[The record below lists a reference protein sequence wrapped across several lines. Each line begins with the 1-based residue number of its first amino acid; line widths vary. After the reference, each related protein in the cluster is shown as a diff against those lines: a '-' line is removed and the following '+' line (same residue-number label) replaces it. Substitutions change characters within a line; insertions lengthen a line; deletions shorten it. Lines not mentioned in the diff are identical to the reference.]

1 MIKCY
6 IEHYGKSGY
15 GRIEEAV
22 VMKRKQICL
31 RGAGL
36 VLACLALFM
45 AGPAWALPDLVAWV
59 ASRGVPVERGG
70 ELVIPFSVTVQNRG
84 TDPALPFKV
93 SVEYEIVSG
102 GVSTLPPSGQAPF
115 RVPGEA
121 NVWTPQTRAPLP
133 PGPPPGSTVT
143 FTGEV
148 IMDRAFSA
156 ALIRL
161 RAHADSTAGE
171 EFADPA
177 GHVRESDESN
187 NATPWVDA
195 RMSAG
200 TPDLAFRNQS
210 PPGMFRLEGRYFMED
225 RSGGGF
231 TFSVENRGT
240 APAGPFS
247 VQVEY
252 EILSGVGPDVARHG
266 LLAYMPMGDRS
277 LSSLSPRGIH
287 RFDRLALKFPEGLDG
302 ATLRI
307 RGRIDDGNT
316 VAETDEGNNVGP
328 WSSRFV
334 LAREVERMSIPG
346 TLILRTL
353 GAALRGSI
361 RINNFAGPTSDFQ
374 LDNEPFRRDDSWIRI
389 GGTETRFT
397 PPPFSYGSGATRS
410 WYYVN
415 EINAEFGGAGAPHF
429 SEDRIAMEINFE
441 TGGDYEIRGWEYTWP
456 WWYDSPPDFDLTMIR
471 ITLGLRPIIR
481 EGRLSYDHVMVATG
495 IDLTLHGFWA
505 FVDSGLLSNGIR
517 DYLRNTLN
525 SELHDRLEDELT
537 SEDLRRR
544 VEDELERAVVAPAM
558 ARLGIR
564 RLLGV
569 RVMGDHMEV
578 SFQR

>member
-1 MIKCY
+1 
-6 IEHYGKSGY
+6 
-15 GRIEEAV
+15 
-22 VMKRKQICL
+22 MKRGAL
-31 RGAGL
+31 WPTAGL
-36 VLACLALFM
+36 ALMLAALWV
-45 AGPAWALPDLVAWV
+45 APAWALPDLVAWV
-59 ASRGVPVERGG
+59 ASRGVPVERAG

-84 TDPALPFKV
+84 IDPAMPFKV

-102 GVSTLPPSGQAPF
+102 GVSTLPPSGGAPF
-115 RVPGEA
+115 RVPGQA
-121 NVWTPQTRAPLP
+121 NMWYPQTLSPLP

-148 IMDRAFSA
+148 ILDRAFSG

-161 RAHADSTAGE
+161 RAIADSTAGE

-177 GHVRESDESN
+177 GRVRESDEAN

-195 RMSAG
+195 TLRAG
-200 TPDLAFRNQS
+200 TPDLAFRNQT
-210 PPGMFRLEGRYFMED
+210 PAGVFRLVDRYFVED
-225 RSGGGF
+225 RTGGGF
-231 TFSVENRGT
+231 TFSVENLGT

-252 EILSGVGPDVARHG
+252 EILDGVGPGVARHG
-266 LLAYMPMGDRS
+266 LLAYIPMADRS

-287 RFDRLALKFPEGLDG
+287 RFDRLALKFPEELDG
-302 ATLRI
+302 ASLRV
-307 RGRIDDGNT
+307 RGRIDDANA

-328 WSSRFV
+328 WSSRIF
-334 LAREVERMSIPG
+334 LARQVETMSIPG

-353 GAALRGSI
+353 GVALRGSI

-374 LDNEPFRRDDSWIRI
+374 LDNEPYRRDDSWIRV
-389 GGTETRFT
+389 GGREVRFT
-397 PPPFSYGSGATRS
+397 APAFSYGSGATRS
-410 WYYVN
+410 WYYLN
-415 EINAEFGGAGAPHF
+415 DINAEFGGAGAPRL
-429 SEDRIAMEINFE
+429 SGDRIVMEINFE

-456 WWYDSPPDFDLTMIR
+456 YWYDSPPDFDLTRIR
-471 ITLGLRPIIR
+471 VTLGLRPVIR
-481 EGRLSYDHVMVATG
+481 EGRLSYDHVMVATNV
-495 IDLTLHGFWA
+495 DLTLHGFWA

-517 DYLRNTLN
+517 DHLRNTLN
-525 SELHDRLEDELT
+525 SELQRRLEDELT

-544 VEDELERAVVAPAM
+544 VEDELDRNIVAPAM

-578 SFQR
+578 YYQR

>member
-1 MIKCY
+1 
-6 IEHYGKSGY
+6 
-15 GRIEEAV
+15 
-22 VMKRKQICL
+22 MKRKQICL
-31 RGAGL
+31 LGVGL
-36 VLACLALFM
+36 VLACLAPFA

-84 TDPALPFKV
+84 ADPASPFKV

-102 GVSTLPPSGQAPF
+102 GVSTLPPSGQVPF
-115 RVPGEA
+115 RVPGQA
-121 NVWTPQTRAPLP
+121 NMWYPQTLSPLP
-133 PGPPPGSTVT
+133 PGPPPRSTVT

-148 IMDRAFSA
+148 LMDRAFSA

-161 RAHADSTAGE
+161 RAIADSTAGE

-200 TPDLAFRNQS
+200 TPDLTYRNQS
-210 PPGMFRLEGRYFMED
+210 PPGMFRLVDRYFVED
-225 RSGGGF
+225 RFGGGF

-252 EILSGVGPDVARHG
+252 EIIDGVGPGVARHG
-266 LLAYMPMGDRS
+266 LLAYIPMADRS

-287 RFDRLALKFPEGLDG
+287 RFDRLALKFPEGLEG
-302 ATLRI
+302 ATLRV
-307 RGRIDDGNT
+307 RARIDDANA
-316 VAETDEGNNVGP
+316 VAETDERNNVGP
-328 WSSRFV
+328 WSSRIH
-334 LAREVERMSIPG
+334 LAREIERMSIPG

-353 GAALRGSI
+353 GVALRGSI

-374 LDNEPFRRDDSWIRI
+374 LDNEPARRDDSWIRV
-389 GGTETRFT
+389 GGRETRFT
-397 PPPFSYGSGATRS
+397 PPFFHYGDGAMRS
-410 WYYVN
+410 WYYLN
-415 EINAEFGGAGAPHF
+415 DINAEFGGAGAPRF
-429 SEDRIAMEINFE
+429 SGDRIAMEINFE

-456 WWYDSPPDFDLTMIR
+456 NWYDSPPDFDLTRIR
-471 ITLGLRPIIR
+471 FTLALRPVVR
-481 EGRLSYDHVMVATG
+481 EGRLSYDHVNVYPD
-495 IDLTLHGFWA
+495 IDLTLHGFWE

-525 SELHDRLEDELT
+525 LELQRRFEDELT
-537 SEDLRRR
+537 NEDLRRR
-544 VEDELERAVVAPAM
+544 VEDELDRNIVAPAM

-569 RVMGDHMEV
+569 RVVGDHMEV
-578 SFQR
+578 YYQR

>member
-1 MIKCY
+1 
-6 IEHYGKSGY
+6 
-15 GRIEEAV
+15 
-22 VMKRKQICL
+22 MKRKRICL
-31 RGAGL
+31 LGRGM

-84 TDPALPFKV
+84 ADPASPFKV

-102 GVSTLPPSGQAPF
+102 GVSTLPPSGVVPF
-115 RVPGEA
+115 RVPGQA
-121 NVWTPQTRAPLP
+121 NMWYPQTRSPLP

-161 RAHADSTAGE
+161 RAIADSTSGE

-195 RMSAG
+195 RMAAG
-200 TPDLAFRNQS
+200 TPDLVCRNQS
-210 PPGMFRLEGRYFMED
+210 PPGVFRLEGRYFVED

-252 EILSGVGPDVARHG
+252 EILDGVGPDVARHG
-266 LLAYMPMGDRS
+266 LLAYIPMADRS

-307 RGRIDDGNT
+307 RGRIDDNNA
-316 VAETDEGNNVGP
+316 VVETDERNNVGP
-328 WSSRFV
+328 WSSRIH
-334 LAREVERMSIPG
+334 LARTIETMRIPG

-353 GAALRGSI
+353 GVALRGSI

-374 LDNEPFRRDDSWIRI
+374 LDNEPLRRDDSWIRV
-389 GGTETRFT
+389 GGRETRFT
-397 PPPFSYGSGATRS
+397 PPLFHYGDGAMRS
-410 WYYVN
+410 WYYLN
-415 EINAEFGGAGAPHF
+415 DINAEFGGAGAPRF

-456 WWYDSPPDFDLTMIR
+456 NWYDSPPDFDFTRIR
-471 ITLGLRPIIR
+471 FTLALRPVVR
-481 EGRLSYDHVMVATG
+481 EGRLSYDHVNVYPD

-505 FVDSGLLSNGIR
+505 FVDGGLLSNGIR

-525 SELHDRLEDELT
+525 LELRRRFEDELT
-537 SEDLRRR
+537 NEDLRRR
-544 VEDELERAVVAPAM
+544 VEDELDRNIVAPAM

-578 SFQR
+578 FFDR